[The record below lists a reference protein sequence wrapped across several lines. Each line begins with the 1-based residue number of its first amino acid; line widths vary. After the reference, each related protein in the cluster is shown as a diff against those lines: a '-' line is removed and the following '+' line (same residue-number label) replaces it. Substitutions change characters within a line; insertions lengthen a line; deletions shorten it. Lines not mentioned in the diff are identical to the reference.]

1 MTVGAGV
8 QWRDAYNAINAQGG
22 RILVG
27 GRCDTVGAA
36 AGYVTGG
43 GHSPV
48 STTFGLGIVS
58 HSVSK
63 LVLSMFSSHRQC
75 H

>member
-1 MTVGAGV
+1 MIPIPAMTLGAGV

-22 RILVG
+22 RVLVG

-36 AGYVTGG
+36 AGYVSGG

-48 STTFGLGIVS
+48 STNFGLGDPS
-58 HSVSK
+58 RF
-63 LVLSMFSSHRQC
+63 L
-75 H
+75 